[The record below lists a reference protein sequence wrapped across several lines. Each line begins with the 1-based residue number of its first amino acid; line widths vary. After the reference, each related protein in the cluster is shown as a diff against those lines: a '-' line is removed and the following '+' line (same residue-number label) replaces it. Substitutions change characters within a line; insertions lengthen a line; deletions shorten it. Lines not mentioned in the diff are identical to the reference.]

1 VSDRVV
7 AVAFRLAFWLPLAAS
22 AWFALAPAPPGLPF
36 SPSDAILHAGAFA
49 YLTLAGRLAFPRSS
63 AWTIGLWMVGYGALI
78 EVLQGLGAVRAAEWR
93 DLFMDL
99 AGIAIGFAL
108 HGLVRAPVERLL
120 ARLAHEADADRP

>member
-1 VSDRVV
+1 MSDRVL
-7 AVAFRLAFWLPLAAS
+7 AVALRLGFWVPLAVS
-22 AWFALAPAPPGLPF
+22 VWFALAPAPPGLPF

-49 YLTLAGRLAFPRSS
+49 YLTFAGRLAFPRSS
-63 AWTIGLWMVGYGALI
+63 AWTIGLLMLAYGALI

-120 ARLAHEADADRP
+120 ARLANDSLR